1 MKIHKGDTVQVM
13 VGKDRGKNG
22 KVLSVDTAD
31 SKVLVEGLN
40 MVKKHMRPKK
50 QGEKGQIISL
60 SRPLNVSKVML
71 VCPSCKEPVRVGFS
85 FGEGSASG
93 GQLPK
98 ATKRRLCRS
107 CKAII

>member
-22 KVLSVDTAD
+22 KVLNVDTAE
-31 SKVLVEGLN
+31 SRVLVDGLN

-50 QGEKGQIISL
+50 QGEKGEIVSL
-60 SRPLNVSKVML
+60 PRPLNASKVML
-71 VCPSCKEPVRVGFS
+71 VCPSCKEPVRVGFQIDS
-85 FGEGSASG
+85 TA
-93 GQLPK
+93 
-98 ATKRRLCRS
+98 KRRICRS

>member
-22 KVLSVDTAD
+22 KVLNVDTAE
-31 SKVLVEGLN
+31 SRVLVDGLN

-50 QGEKGQIISL
+50 QGEKGEIVSL
-60 SRPLNVSKVML
+60 PRPLNASKVML
-71 VCPSCKEPVRVGFS
+71 VCPSCKEPVRVGF
-85 FGEGSASG
+85 
-93 GQLPK
+93 QID
-98 ATKRRLCRS
+98 ATAKRRICRS